1 MYVPNSPDVSW
12 EPAPPLL
19 PVQPVAGDDWW
30 VADWKEAG
38 HAGDPLA
45 AEPWR
50 QDWTSELDEGAPP
63 RTAALVWSPQRL
75 WHFSCRVSFEVWP
88 AAIFDFLGWLGPFI
102 KTTDHEAYPRPD
114 LIGTMVYGSCLRPYL
129 LFCQHGRLSL
139 QNLNGPG
146 DEF

>member
-1 MYVPNSPDVSW
+1 MKARRLGQPRWSGVLNAFGTSP
-12 EPAPPLL
+12 A
-19 PVQPVAGDDWW
+19 
-30 VADWKEAG
+30 
-38 HAGDPLA
+38 
-45 AEPWR
+45 
-50 QDWTSELDEGAPP
+50 
-63 RTAALVWSPQRL
+63 
-75 WHFSCRVSFEVWP
+75 RVSFEVWP

-114 LIGTMVYGSCLRPYL
+114 LIGTMVYGSSLRPYL